1 MNTIDKIDSYL
12 TEKVEVEEIMKTKDG
27 KIAVKW
33 KGKKDFQVIDDMEV
47 GYYLIYL
54 ITRNPEEKKK
64 IGKGTLRAKK

>member
-27 KIAVKW
+27 KIAVRW
-33 KGKKDFQVIDDMEV
+33 KGKKKFQVIQDKEI
-47 GYYLIYL
+47 GLYLIYL

-64 IGKGTLRAKK
+64 ISGTIAK